1 MLWCDHPFTLVDF
14 TCPEDL
20 LRLATLATQTG
31 AEPCRRFHIWTLKPR
46 ATLAVNSGVFVIA
59 HGCLSLSHNCR
70 STGGPFTK
78 TNNGYYSSWLAL
90 LAAGSFAYVS
100 AEDVVRASVDGEIA
114 RQDRALI
121 VVFFASLVELSVAAD
136 VCDMGTC
143 TGNETAGLVLGVA
156 SLLMVGTHLAL
167 VRNRHAWCQTTG
179 RILAPL
185 AISIWA
191 AAAGVNTSTG
201 GPFTSSCDESVPAA
215 NGFFSTWIA
224 FFASL
229 YYAWTQLLV
238 FLPPDTISHSFGGDK
253 CDGIGIAAHDQ
264 PYQSLSMVEEE

>member
-1 MLWCDHPFTLVDF
+1 V
-14 TCPEDL
+14 
-20 LRLATLATQTG
+20 ATLATQSG

-59 HGCLSLSHNCR
+59 HGCFSLSLNCR